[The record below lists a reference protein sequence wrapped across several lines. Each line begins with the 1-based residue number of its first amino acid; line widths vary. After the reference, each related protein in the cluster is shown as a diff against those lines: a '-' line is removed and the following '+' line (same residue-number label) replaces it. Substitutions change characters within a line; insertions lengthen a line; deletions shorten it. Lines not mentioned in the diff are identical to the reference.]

1 MPVKITVYDLLSDK
15 DKEIQIEKVRNFIKS
30 RYPNAVLKNLVII
43 FSKKKTMDIV
53 LLGPRGGETKIVLDD
68 GSGLQKSFLNITYVK
83 RALGRP
89 VGEIITETSADIRKR
104 QKELQKERV
113 TFENKQ
119 KNLMSKNEEIQDLN
133 QRLNKEKAKI
143 EQLKENRGPQFD
155 AEVKRKELIK
165 NLEKDLKLKKNEREE
180 LQKESKK
187 EEKAQEKIDLLQS
200 SIYEEER
207 QRNLIEE
214 RLNRTKTFEVLKE
227 NESHLQRLNEE
238 DLAIIQDEMASSFT
252 NALKATGQQ
261 MANGLKMLG
270 AKAASALPGLIGSIV
285 SFLFKTAGQAIGFLA
300 KHTWLRQK
308 TFFAM
313 YQNA

>member
-1 MPVKITVYDLLSDK
+1 
-15 DKEIQIEKVRNFIKS
+15 
-30 RYPNAVLKNLVII
+30 
-43 FSKKKTMDIV
+43 MDIV

-143 EQLKENRGPQFD
+143 EQLKENQGPQFD

-270 AKAASALPGLIGSIV
+270 AKAVSALPGLIGSIV

-300 KHTWLRQK
+300 EHTWLRQK
-308 TFFAM
+308 PFFAM